1 MLGLNFNVLS
11 LGLLL
16 SLIMV
21 DPENSLKISFCHFSF
36 NLILAVVSLIAP
48 RQIVNIV
55 ESSLPFKTSVVGV
68 LWFTLF
74 QAVPEGIIRSYDIL
88 IYLIEPIY
96 AIFEVWQVTNL
107 AFLIS
112 RRIKEKMSYKEEG
125 LVFEFPII
133 IALLTSVT
141 WLFLSIWLY
150 YACLIT
156 YELTVVNM
164 IIITAWI
171 LISVFLL
178 TISILS
184 ATEDSNIM
192 NGWFLSLFLAYTTKV
207 ILKKRDLSVVI
218 TAESLSYTST
228 VKGLLEKAY
237 KIQKRL
243 SQYLSSFIF
252 SGNSI
257 YSISGF
263 FEFNKQENIIAIVIG
278 LVMLVSLPLTKYEWF
293 NDGSEPEEKI
303 ETEKPRD
310 EKVEIYWEERKYHC
324 FYYILNSLLV
334 LLTTNYAL
342 KSLDYSN
349 SSENYGI
356 SMVSSFLQPVVG
368 LGYFIFKL
376 SVSQGDEH

>member
-1 MLGLNFNVLS
+1 M
-11 LGLLL
+11 
-16 SLIMV
+16 
-21 DPENSLKISFCHFSF
+21 
-36 NLILAVVSLIAP
+36 
-48 RQIVNIV
+48 
-55 ESSLPFKTSVVGV
+55 
-68 LWFTLF
+68 
-74 QAVPEGIIRSYDIL
+74 
-88 IYLIEPIY
+88 
-96 AIFEVWQVTNL
+96 
-107 AFLIS
+107 
-112 RRIKEKMSYKEEG
+112 
-125 LVFEFPII
+125 
-133 IALLTSVT
+133 
-141 WLFLSIWLY
+141 
-150 YACLIT
+150 
-156 YELTVVNM
+156 
-164 IIITAWI
+164 
-171 LISVFLL
+171 
-178 TISILS
+178 
-184 ATEDSNIM
+184 
-192 NGWFLSLFLAYTTKV
+192 
-207 ILKKRDLSVVI
+207 SVVI

-278 LVMLVSLPLTKYEWF
+278 LVMLISLPLTKYEWF

-324 FYYILNSLLV
+324 FYYVLNSLLV